1 MPWLPVHSLS
11 GTNVPAAHAVC
22 ESYRDS
28 ASLFVAPAM
37 ANDNTT
43 ISIKQARFNPSE
55 VITQPPHD
63 AAKMISSFWKTS
75 TDAATDGL
83 HPVKGD
89 SASATVTL
97 PPQPL
102 YLSRARTDSKSDEET
117 TRSLLHGHPRDSSE
131 PEPEPTF
138 SYVKDIIGDIYDQ
151 CKHYAAF
158 MANAHLGNSRRS
170 KMRKKKKKK
179 VP

>member
-1 MPWLPVHSLS
+1 M
-11 GTNVPAAHAVC
+11 
-22 ESYRDS
+22 
-28 ASLFVAPAM
+28 
-37 ANDNTT
+37 
-43 ISIKQARFNPSE
+43 
-55 VITQPPHD
+55 
-63 AAKMISSFWKTS
+63 MISSFWKTS

-89 SASATVTL
+89 SASANIAATTSL
-97 PPQPL
+97 PL
-102 YLSRARTDSKSDEET
+102 ASSYTDSKSDEET

-138 SYVKDIIGDIYDQ
+138 SYVNDIIGDIYDQ

-158 MANAHLGNSRRS
+158 MANAHLGNSRRRRTR
-170 KMRKKKKKK
+170 KKKKKKK

>member
-1 MPWLPVHSLS
+1 MVSIPSKV
-11 GTNVPAAHAVC
+11 TAH
-22 ESYRDS
+22 R
-28 ASLFVAPAM
+28 L
-37 ANDNTT
+37 
-43 ISIKQARFNPSE
+43 
-55 VITQPPHD
+55 
-63 AAKMISSFWKTS
+63 
-75 TDAATDGL
+75 
-83 HPVKGD
+83 
-89 SASATVTL
+89 TL

>member
-1 MPWLPVHSLS
+1 M
-11 GTNVPAAHAVC
+11 
-22 ESYRDS
+22 
-28 ASLFVAPAM
+28 
-37 ANDNTT
+37 
-43 ISIKQARFNPSE
+43 
-55 VITQPPHD
+55 
-63 AAKMISSFWKTS
+63 MISSFWKTS